1 MLENLKK
8 YHIIL
13 ASNSPR
19 RKELLAGLGI
29 DYAVRVLS
37 GIDESYPDD
46 LPVTDIA
53 AYIAHKKTDAYRPTM
68 ADDELLITA
77 DTVVICDN
85 EVMGKPLDEADAHR
99 MLRQLSGR
107 VHHVTTGVCLTTS
120 KQQRLFSVS
129 MISCVVR
136 RPPKGPK

>member
-53 AYIAHKKTDAYRPTM
+53 AYIAHKKTDAYRSTM

-99 MLRQLSGR
+99 MHGSDVQGA
-107 VHHVTTGVCLTTS
+107 
-120 KQQRLFSVS
+120 Q
-129 MISCVVR
+129 
-136 RPPKGPK
+136 